1 VGDFLIELEH
11 MKYQDRVYG
20 SIEINE
26 PVILDLIESP
36 SIQRIKGI
44 DQHGY
49 FEPYFPGTRY
59 SRFEHSLGVFIL
71 LKKFGASLLEQIAG
85 LLHDISHTVFSHVAD
100 YVFSNGSG
108 ERQNFQDDCF
118 EEFVKRSRIP
128 EILKKHKINYKTLFD
143 DSKFPLKEKQLP
155 DLCAD
160 RIDYFLRELR
170 VTNKATQEEIDEFI
184 ENFIIID
191 NLWVFKD
198 RNLAKKYA
206 YLFLEINN
214 WFWSGLESAVMF
226 KTSGDLLKYALAKK
240 VLIKDDLFTIDED
253 VLSKIKFAMDKDD
266 NLKLLFDRANNKFKF
281 KACDENNYDLH
292 SLCKSRVVD
301 PLFLENKKLKRVSE
315 IDPEFFKLKEK
326 YSKPK
331 EYYIKFLEG
340 RD

>member
-1 VGDFLIELEH
+1 
-11 MKYQDRVYG
+11 MKYQDRIYG
-20 SIEINE
+20 AIQINE
-26 PVILDLIESP
+26 PVILDLIES
-36 SIQRIKGI
+36 SNLQRMKGI

-71 LKKFGASLLEQIAG
+71 LRKFGAPLLEQIAG
-85 LLHDISHTVFSHVAD
+85 VLHDVSHTVFSHVAD

-108 ERQNFQDDCF
+108 EKQTFQDDCF
-118 EEFVKRSRIP
+118 EEFVNRSRIP
-128 EILKKHKINYKTLFD
+128 EILKKYKIDYKTLFD
-143 DSKFPLKEKQLP
+143 DTKFSLKEKELP

-184 ENFIIID
+184 ENLIIIN

-240 VLIKDDLFTIDED
+240 ILIKDDLFTIDEE
-253 VLSKIKFAMDKDD
+253 VLAKIKFATDKDD
-266 NLKLLFDRANNKFKF
+266 HLKLLFDRANNKFKF
-281 KACDENNYDLH
+281 KSSNKNNYDLH

-315 IDPEFFKLKEK
+315 IDPEFLKLKEK

-331 EYYIKFLEG
+331 EYYIKFLE
-340 RD
+340 RRN